1 MIHLSI
7 LSILMAQ
14 TPGLKSPSAAGTPK
28 PTAPATA
35 APGAGVRK
43 AAPAAKAPPPK
54 ASPSPS
60 PSTLAMTDE
69 QKAIYALGL
78 MMQRSIAQ
86 FDLTPE
92 ELDLCKRALTDGLA
106 GKPALDLNEWGPKVQ
121 TLARDRAARGVAR
134 EKGVSAEYLARA
146 AIAAGAIKTPS
157 GLIYT
162 ELAAGQGASPSAAD
176 SVKVNYR
183 GTLING
189 TEFDSSYKRG
199 EPAQFSVGG
208 VIKCW
213 TEGLQRMK
221 VGGKARLVCPSDT
234 AYGDRGNQNI
244 PGGAAL
250 IFEVE
255 LLGVITPPHPPET
268 MERPPHDGHRP
279 KA

>member
-1 MIHLSI
+1 MLHLSI
-7 LSILMAQ
+7 LLTLLAQ
-14 TPGLKSPSAAGTPK
+14 APAPKPPSSAATPK
-28 PTAPATA
+28 PTPPATA
-35 APGAGVRK
+35 APSAGARK
-43 AAPAAKAPPPK
+43 PALGAKTSPRPAAAT
-54 ASPSPS
+54 
-60 PSTLAMTDE
+60 PSTATMTDE

-78 MMQRSIAQ
+78 MMQRSIEQ
-86 FDLTPE
+86 FDLSPE
-92 ELDLCKRALTDGLA
+92 ELELCKRAITDGAA
-106 GKPALDLNEWGPKVQ
+106 GKPALDPNEWGPKVQ
-121 TLARDRAARGVAR
+121 TLARARSTRVVAR
-134 EKGVSAEYLARA
+134 EKSLSAEYLAKA
-146 AIAAGAIKTPS
+146 AAATGAIKTDS

-162 ELAAGQGASPSAAD
+162 EVAAGNGASPTATD

-221 VGGKARLVCPSDT
+221 VGGKARLICPSDI
-234 AYGDRGNQNI
+234 AYGDRGNQGI

-255 LLGVITPPHPPET
+255 LLDVIAAPRPPE
-268 MERPPHDGHRP
+268 PFL
-279 KA
+279 

>member
-7 LSILMAQ
+7 LLTLLAQ
-14 TPGLKSPSAAGTPK
+14 TPAPKPASPAGTPK
-28 PTAPATA
+28 PTAPVA
-35 APGAGVRK
+35 AVPSAGARK
-43 AAPAAKAPPPK
+43 PAPAANTPPRK
-54 ASPSPS
+54 ASPST
-60 PSTLAMTDE
+60 STSASTMTDE

-86 FDLTPE
+86 FDLTPA
-92 ELDLCKRALTDGLA
+92 ELELCKRALTDGLA

-121 TLARDRAARGVAR
+121 TLSHDRAARGVVR
-134 EKGVSAEYLARA
+134 EKGVSAEYLAKA
-146 AIAAGAIKTPS
+146 AAAAGAIKTDS

-162 ELAAGQGASPSAAD
+162 ELAPGQGASPAAAD
-176 SVKVNYR
+176 KVKVNYR

-221 VGGKARLVCPSDT
+221 VGGKARLVCPSDI
-234 AYGDRGNQNI
+234 AYGDRGNQGI

-255 LLGVITPPHPPET
+255 LVDVIAAPRPPE
-268 MERPPHDGHRP
+268 PFL
-279 KA
+279 

>member
-1 MIHLSI
+1 MIHFFI
-7 LSILMAQ
+7 LLTLMAQ
-14 TPGLKSPSAAGTPK
+14 APGPKPPSPAGTPK
-28 PTAPATA
+28 PTAPLAA
-35 APGAGVRK
+35 APSTGVRK
-43 AAPAAKAPPPK
+43 PGPAAKTPPRKAPPTPQT
-54 ASPSPS
+54 S
-60 PSTLAMTDE
+60 AMSDE

-78 MMQRSIAQ
+78 MMQRSLAQ

-92 ELDLCKRALTDGLA
+92 ELELCKRALADGVA

-134 EKGVSAEYLARA
+134 EKGVSAEYVAKA
-146 AIAAGAIKTPS
+146 ATAAGAIKTDS

-162 ELAAGQGASPSAAD
+162 ELLAGQGASPTAAD

-221 VGGKARLVCPSDT
+221 VGGKARLVCPSDL
-234 AYGDRGNQNI
+234 AYGERGSQSI

-255 LLGVITPPHPPET
+255 LLDVIVAL
-268 MERPPHDGHRP
+268 P
-279 KA
+279 KV

>member
-1 MIHLSI
+1 
-7 LSILMAQ
+7 
-14 TPGLKSPSAAGTPK
+14 
-28 PTAPATA
+28 
-35 APGAGVRK
+35 
-43 AAPAAKAPPPK
+43 
-54 ASPSPS
+54 
-60 PSTLAMTDE
+60 MTDE

-78 MMQRSIAQ
+78 MMQRSIDQ

-92 ELDLCKRALTDGLA
+92 ELEVCKRALTDGSA

-121 TLARDRAARGVAR
+121 ALARERAARGVAR
-134 EKGVSAEYLARA
+134 EKSVSAEYLARA
-146 AIAAGAIKTPS
+146 AAATGAIKTDS

-162 ELAAGQGASPSAAD
+162 ELAAGQGATPTATD
-176 SVKVNYR
+176 TVKVNYR

-221 VGGKARLVCPSDT
+221 VGGKARLVCPSDI
-234 AYGDRGNQNI
+234 AYGDRGNQGI
-244 PGGAAL
+244 PGGAVL

-255 LLGVITPPHPPET
+255 LVDVIAAP
-268 MERPPHDGHRP
+268 RPPGP
-279 KA
+279 FL

>member
-7 LSILMAQ
+7 LLTLMAQ
-14 TPGLKSPSAAGTPK
+14 SPAAKPTPATTPK
-28 PTAPATA
+28 PTAPVAA
-35 APGAGVRK
+35 APSTGARK
-43 AAPAAKAPPPK
+43 QAPAAKTPTRK
-54 ASPSPS
+54 ISPV
-60 PSTLAMTDE
+60 PSTATMTDE

-92 ELDLCKRALTDGLA
+92 ELELCKRALADGLA

-121 TLARDRAARGVAR
+121 TLARERATRGVAR
-134 EKGVSAEYLARA
+134 EKGVSAEYLAKA
-146 AIAAGAIKTPS
+146 AAVAGAIKMDS

-162 ELAAGQGASPSAAD
+162 ELAAGQGASPTPAD
-176 SVKVNYR
+176 RVKVNYR

-199 EPAQFSVGG
+199 EPGQFSVGG

-221 VGGKARLVCPSDT
+221 VGGKARLVCPSDL
-234 AYGDRGNQNI
+234 AYGDRGSQAI

-255 LLGVITPPHPPET
+255 LLEVIATPRPPEPT
-268 MERPPHDGHRP
+268 PVG
-279 KA
+279 

>member
-1 MIHLSI
+1 MLHLSI
-7 LSILMAQ
+7 LLTLLAQ
-14 TPGLKSPSAAGTPK
+14 APASKPPTSVATPK
-28 PTAPATA
+28 PTPPAAA
-35 APGAGVRK
+35 APSAGARK
-43 AAPAAKAPPPK
+43 PALGAKTSPRPAAAT
-54 ASPSPS
+54 PSAA
-60 PSTLAMTDE
+60 TMTDE

-78 MMQRSIAQ
+78 MMQRSIEQ
-86 FDLTPE
+86 FDLSPE
-92 ELDLCKRALTDGLA
+92 ELELCKRAITDGAA
-106 GKPALDLNEWGPKVQ
+106 GKPALDPNEWGPKVQ
-121 TLARDRAARGVAR
+121 TLARARSARVVAR
-134 EKGVSAEYLARA
+134 EKSVSAEYLAKA
-146 AIAAGAIKTPS
+146 AAAAGAIKTDS

-162 ELAAGQGASPSAAD
+162 EVAAGSGASPTATD

-221 VGGKARLVCPSDT
+221 VGGKARLVCPSDI
-234 AYGDRGNQNI
+234 AYGDRGNQGI

-255 LLGVITPPHPPET
+255 LLDLIAAP
-268 MERPPHDGHRP
+268 RPSEPFL
-279 KA
+279 